1 MSELN
6 AGKTRQQ
13 LLEAELCRYVA
24 ILREQYNPQAIW
36 VFGSMAT
43 GTVHEWSDIDLV
55 IVKETTQRFL
65 ERTKEVLQLLRPKVA
80 LDVLVYTPDEF
91 KQLCQERAFIRDEIV
106 NKGRL
111 LYERWLIFDR
121 EDFRMAEQL

>member
-1 MSELN
+1 MLELD
-6 AGKTRQQ
+6 AAITRQQ
-13 LLEAELCRYVA
+13 LLEAELHRYVA
-24 ILREQYNPQAIW
+24 VLRECYDPRSIW

-65 ERTKEVLQLLRPKVA
+65 ERSKEVLQLLRPQVG
-80 LDVLVYTPDEF
+80 LDVLIYTPAEF
-91 KQLCQERAFIRDEIV
+91 DQLRGDRPFIRDEIV

-111 LYERWLIFDR
+111 LYEHRT
-121 EDFRMAEQL
+121 EQLRAREQA